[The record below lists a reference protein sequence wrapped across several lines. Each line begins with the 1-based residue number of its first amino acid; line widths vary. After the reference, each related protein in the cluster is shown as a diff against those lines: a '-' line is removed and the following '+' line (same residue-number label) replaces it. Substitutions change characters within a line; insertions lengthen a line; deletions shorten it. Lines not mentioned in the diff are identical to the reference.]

1 MTAPEGLTSFQV
13 AVARVFFELPQ
24 SDGFL
29 LAGGAAML
37 AQQLTTRPTQDLD
50 FFASPGHGD
59 VPAARN
65 AFESAAR
72 ARGWRV
78 SRIRDASTFCRLVV
92 SGPENLVVDLA
103 LDAGPSL
110 PPTLSFLGPTFD
122 REELAGRKVVALFD
136 RAEARD
142 FTDVYALS
150 ATYPKD
156 LLLARA
162 AQQDPGFDTS
172 VFAQMLG
179 SLSRFEDRDLPI
191 APSELPALRRFF
203 ATWSTE
209 LNA

>member
-13 AVARVFFELPQ
+13 AVAKVFFELPQ

-29 LAGGAAML
+29 LAGGAALL

-59 VPAARN
+59 VPHARD
-65 AFESAAR
+65 AFESAAH
-72 ARGWRV
+72 ARGWQV
-78 SRIRDASTFCRLVV
+78 SRVRDASTFCRLVV
-92 SGPENLVVDLA
+92 LGPESLVVDLA
-103 LDAGPSL
+103 LDAGPTL
-110 PPTLSFLGPTFD
+110 PPTLTFLGPTFD

-150 ATYPKD
+150 ATYSKD
-156 LLLARA
+156 LLLTRA

-179 SLSRFEDRDLPI
+179 SLSRFGDRDLPI
-191 APSELPALRRFF
+191 ALDEVPALRHF
-203 ATWSTE
+203 SQPGPPS
-209 LNA
+209 